1 MLDLFKNIISRK
13 AKKPRGKFQNSTP
26 LSPSTS
32 KESNSG
38 SLSSTQS
45 NTSLGMSDDDT
56 GVLND
61 KDMPIHETS
70 IELLL
75 EIHPELNKYYKEL
88 HPRYLLSDV
97 IGEGAFSQVYKAYDT
112 KEKRYLAIKIINKT
126 GMKPAQINSTLKEIA
141 IMRQLNHKNI
151 VKLYNYQNSSNSKYC
166 FLFMEFVS
174 GGEIFNQIIK
184 YTYFSEELS
193 RHVIRQVAFAVK
205 YLHDN
210 GIVHRDIKPEN
221 ILFEPSVY
229 RQRSKKEQLR
239 ARRVSDDN
247 NKIDEGE
254 FSIKTGAG
262 GIGLIKLADFGLSTV
277 LPNAGALAKTPC
289 GTVGYTSPEQHMN
302 VGYDK
307 KVDMWALGCVL
318 YTMVVGFPPFYSND
332 QNTNDITEKVMN
344 GRYEFLKPW
353 FDEVSDGCKNLISN
367 LLTVDPEKRYSIEQM
382 INDPWFNIG
391 YDDVPIGGKVSTPA
405 ADAPQSTYNNELYQ
419 KFSESLINTNNV
431 DDYFSGNQTSNSKDG
446 NGLLTPRVP
455 LLTPRAEA
463 IKLVFDTAK
472 RVTPMSRSVSPSRSD
487 GEKSLSSLDSY
498 MNKMREDMLLTSI
511 TDNKVITNRLEEED
525 DEDDGDDDDNDDDD
539 DEDVSLDSSNDDNDD
554 TEEYPVTLTSLTK
567 IRSPALEK
575 SNHVGLAS
583 PTPLSPAASHA
594 TAETLTT
601 HTSVTRQPSM
611 KSFKSILNGDHG
623 TSSATAAEKASE
635 YSRPRKTSISFSIN
649 EHSRR
654 SGSIT
659 SSSSHLSH
667 TSSDLGGSADF
678 INAHP
683 LVVNEIEEED
693 TEDETT
699 DGNTMNLSTP
709 HNNKLKHE
717 EFRAKCMAHTPY
729 VPHDEGE
736 DKHVLEDTSSVSEGS
751 RRSTPPNE
759 LINRLAPQI
768 SLEQKLQEHSVVNLQ
783 MDTSTILAR
792 RKQKIES

>member
-487 GEKSLSSLDSY
+487 GEKSLS
-498 MNKMREDMLLTSI
+498 T
-511 TDNKVITNRLEEED
+511 
-525 DEDDGDDDDNDDDD
+525 
-539 DEDVSLDSSNDDNDD
+539 
-554 TEEYPVTLTSLTK
+554 
-567 IRSPALEK
+567 
-575 SNHVGLAS
+575 
-583 PTPLSPAASHA
+583 ASHA

-768 SLEQKLQEHSVVNLQ
+768 SLEQKLQEHSV
-783 MDTSTILAR
+783 
-792 RKQKIES
+792 